1 MKRQYPHIETKK
13 LQPTLTQYE
22 VSELPEL
29 GWITMTEMGEE
40 NLYFTFQDG
49 SKGFC
54 KLHAWSPQD

>member
-1 MKRQYPHIETKK
+1 MRYPHIETKK
-13 LQPTLTQYE
+13 LLTPLTQYE

-40 NLYFTFQDG
+40 NLYFTLQDG

-54 KLHAWSPQD
+54 KLHSWPLD